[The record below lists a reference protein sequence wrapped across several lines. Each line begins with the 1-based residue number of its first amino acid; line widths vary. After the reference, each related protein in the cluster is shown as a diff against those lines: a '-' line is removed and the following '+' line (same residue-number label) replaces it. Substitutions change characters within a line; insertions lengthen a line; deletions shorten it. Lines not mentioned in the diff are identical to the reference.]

1 MKNDNEVEK
10 LIIDII
16 PKLNNF
22 VNRMNQGSIN
32 DYLKKKS
39 PEIDDYILDQEKQEN
54 IKFIS
59 GEVSIR
65 SLNDSE
71 FFVNIDLYFKSQ
83 SGAWINKII
92 KGTPT
97 KLEWEFTKEEQKNI
111 LSHGVITFEYK
122 KPTEHKMK

>member
-1 MKNDNEVEK
+1 MKNDNKIEK
-10 LIIDII
+10 LITDAI
-16 PKLNNF
+16 PKLNDF
-22 VNRMNQGSIN
+22 VNRVNQGSIN

-39 PEIDDYILDQEKQEN
+39 PEIDDYILEQEKKEN

-71 FFVNIDLYFKSQ
+71 FFVNIDLYFMSKS
-83 SGAWINKII
+83 GDWVNKII
-92 KGTPT
+92 KGIPT

-111 LSHGVITFEYK
+111 LNHGIISFEYE
-122 KPTEHKMK
+122 KPLENKIK

>member
-1 MKNDNEVEK
+1 MKNDNKIEK
-10 LIIDII
+10 IITDAI
-16 PKLNNF
+16 PKLNDF
-22 VNRMNQGSIN
+22 VNRINQGSIN

-39 PEIDDYILDQEKQEN
+39 PEIDDYILDQEKKEN

-71 FFVNIDLYFKSQ
+71 FFVNIDLYFMSKS
-83 SGAWINKII
+83 GDWVNKII
-92 KGTPT
+92 KGIPT

-111 LSHGVITFEYK
+111 LNHGIISFEYE
-122 KPTEHKMK
+122 KPLENKIK